1 MGLESMTEKLDKY
14 YDRLEKGKTRKIK
27 PGHVSKVINKLNT
40 KAGQLEV
47 EISEAVKPDKKQR
60 LERKLA
66 LVRKQQ
72 ERANWLQKSIGE
84 Q

>member
-1 MGLESMTEKLDKY
+1 MGLESMIEKLDKY

-27 PGHVSKVINKLNT
+27 PDHVSKVIRKLDT
-40 KAGQLEV
+40 KAGQLEA
-47 EISEAVKPDKKQR
+47 EISETEKPDKKLR

-72 ERANWLQKSIGE
+72 ERASWLQSNIDV